1 MAYEFGKKRITIGYW
16 RKSLFTCMNVNFNIV
31 EFGGGMYSMMTN
43 VLKIEPVIESKKLP
57 IYNSIVRS
65 MMSYIYLFYILLKSK
80 INFLIKKQ

>member
-1 MAYEFGKKRITIGYW
+1 
-16 RKSLFTCMNVNFNIV
+16 MNVNFNIV

-57 IYNSIVRS
+57 IYHSIVGP